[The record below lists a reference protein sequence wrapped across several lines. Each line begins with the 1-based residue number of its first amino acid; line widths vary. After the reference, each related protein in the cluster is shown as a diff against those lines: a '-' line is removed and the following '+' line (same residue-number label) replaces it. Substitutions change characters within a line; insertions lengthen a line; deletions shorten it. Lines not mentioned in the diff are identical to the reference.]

1 MKFEH
6 EFDQRFGFRVPMH
19 ALSDQTMVRVSI
31 HLHTEL
37 EDILALGEAILACA
51 NK

>member
-1 MKFEH
+1 MNSIAAWIS
-6 EFDQRFGFRVPMH
+6 RSH
-19 ALSDQTMVRVSI
+19 ACPLRSNHGGGSI